1 VTLSPPALSAV
12 ALGEADIDAML
23 EVGHHAFLQRPPADE
38 EQQRTYERFLKGAE
52 RVGVRDGDQ
61 LVGVAGALPS
71 ALTVP
76 GGAALPCSCIT
87 WVGVLPTHRR
97 RGVLRTMMSTLL
109 ADAQAAGRPL
119 AALWASESAIYGR
132 FGYGA
137 AATGTSIELDAS
149 RPLALRI
156 APSAEPPRLVERTK
170 AITMLAP
177 IYDRLRRP
185 GMLTRSATWWDEMVL
200 GPNPMWLPDDLTEA
214 RVVVLG
220 DAGYAIYRTRPDD
233 EDAGRPGTVELQELV
248 AQDAATEAALWDYL
262 ASIDL
267 VRSVRAPH
275 RPPDDLLGLLLAD
288 QDVLKRTEAYTSL
301 WLRLVDVATA
311 LEHRAW
317 AADADLTLAI
327 DDDLVAANAATWKV
341 TIAGGS
347 ARCAPAAES
356 SAADLRLD
364 VRDLGAAY
372 LGGTPVTHLV
382 AAGLA
387 DERTAGAAAALD
399 AALHTPFAPFLSD
412 EF

>member
-1 VTLSPPALSAV
+1 VS
-12 ALGEADIDAML
+12 ALGVDDIDAML
-23 EVGHHAFLQRPPADE
+23 EVGHHAFLQRPPAE
-38 EQQRTYERFLKGAE
+38 EAQQEVYRRFLAGAE
-52 RVGVRDGDQ
+52 RVGVRDGDR
-61 LVGVAGALPS
+61 LVGVAGALPG

-76 GGAALPCSCIT
+76 GGAALPCSCVT

-97 RGVLRTMMSTLL
+97 RGVLRSMMSTLL
-109 ADAQAAGRPL
+109 ADARTAGRPL

-137 AATGTSIELDAS
+137 AATGTSIALDAS

-156 APSAEPPRLVERTK
+156 APSTEAPRLVERTE
-170 AITMLAP
+170 AITLLAP

-185 GMLTRSATWWDEMVL
+185 GMLARTATWWDEMVL

-233 EDAGRPGTVELQELV
+233 EDAGRPGAVELQELV

-267 VRSVRAPH
+267 VRSVRAAN
-275 RPPDDLLGLLLAD
+275 RPPDDLLALLLAD
-288 QDVLKRTEAYTSL
+288 QDVLRRTEAYTSL
-301 WLRLVDVATA
+301 WLRVVDVPAA
-311 LEHRAW
+311 LEQRAW
-317 AADADLTLAI
+317 AADVDLTLAVG
-327 DDDLVAANAATWKV
+327 DELVPENAGTWRLTV
-341 TIAGGS
+341 AGGR
-347 ARCAPAAES
+347 ARCTPATDGAAP
-356 SAADLRLD
+356 DLRLA

-387 DERTAGAAAALD
+387 AEDAEGAAAALD
-399 AALHTPFAPFLSD
+399 AALHTPFAPFVSD